1 MCGILGFVVDN
12 AVGFG
17 TRDVTETLSLVLDK
31 LIAESTSRG
40 SHSAGVAA
48 VTKDLNVG
56 MLKKPIA
63 GRLFVKDVAYKEWKK
78 EFIHDKTR
86 IVIGHTRA
94 QTKGTYEDNFNNHP
108 IHSGLTIGV
117 HNGIIQNDEILW
129 RQDGDPLR
137 RKGEVDSEVIFHLI
151 DQFAREGEYNITDA
165 IYEASVRLSGSFA
178 CAMFHLKKPK
188 YLWLFQKGN
197 SIYVYNT
204 ESMGFKIFASDE
216 RFIKDALEAIGMGLI
231 AERLMKISFA
241 NGLRIDANSG
251 KIKKIALNTTIVAG
265 ALGIF

>member
-1 MCGILGFVVDN
+1 MCGILGLVIDN

-17 TRDVTETLSLVLDK
+17 TKDVSETLSSVLDT

-48 VTKDLNVG
+48 VTKDFKAG
-56 MLKKPIA
+56 MLKKPMA
-63 GRLFVKDVAYKEWKK
+63 GRLFVKDEGYKEWKK

-94 QTKGTYEDNFNNHP
+94 QTKGTYENNFNNHP
-108 IHSGLTIGV
+108 IHSGHTIGV
-117 HNGIIQNDEILW
+117 HNGIISNDEYLW
-129 RQDGDPLR
+129 RQAGDPLR

-151 DQFAREGEYNITDA
+151 DQFAREGEYNIADA
-165 IYEASVRLSGSFA
+165 IFEASTRLTGSFA

-197 SIYVYNT
+197 SVYVYNT

-216 RFIKDALEAIGMGLI
+216 RFIRDALEAVGMGLI
-231 AERLMKISFA
+231 VERLMKINYGF
-241 NGLRIDANSG
+241 GLRIDANSG
-251 KIKKIALNTTIVAG
+251 KVKRIALNRKVATG
-265 ALGIF
+265 LI

>member
-1 MCGILGFVVDN
+1 MCGILGLVVDN

-17 TRDVTETLSLVLDK
+17 IRDVSESLSLILDK

-40 SHSAGVAA
+40 SDSAGVAA
-48 VTKDLNVG
+48 VTKNFNVG
-56 MLKKPIA
+56 MLKKPLA
-63 GRLFVKDVAYKEWKK
+63 GRLFIQDNAYKEWKK
-78 EFIHDKTR
+78 EFIHNDTR

-94 QTKGTYEDNFNNHP
+94 QTKGTWQNNFNNHP
-108 IHSGLTIGV
+108 IQSGQTIGV
-117 HNGIIQNDEILW
+117 HNGIINNDEALW
-129 RQDGDPLR
+129 VQDGDPLR

-165 IYEASVRLSGSFA
+165 IYEASTRLNGSFA

-197 SIYVYNT
+197 RIYVYNT

-216 RFIKDALEAIGMGLI
+216 RFIREALETIGLGLI
-231 AERLMKISFA
+231 HDRLMKLTFA

-251 KIKKIALNTTIVAG
+251 KIKRLVLHKRAATDMM
-265 ALGIF
+265 IF